1 MRTERR
7 IWYYE
12 IPVSWRSVLGA
23 PSTHECHEDGVD
35 CEAFLDGARQV
46 PDQDSN
52 GPHQEVPL
60 IHHLPLNIAFGTKSL
75 GKIVRGSQK
84 PKECFSQLIRD
95 RCQKKKQRSEQK
107 RKHRS
112 AMDQVRQ

>member
-12 IPVSWRSVLGA
+12 IPVSSRSILGA
-23 PSTHECHEDGVD
+23 PSTHEGHEDGVD

-46 PDQDSN
+46 ADQDSIA
-52 GPHQEVPL
+52 PHHDVPL
-60 IHHLPLNIAFGTKSL
+60 VHHHSKKLFGTKSL

-84 PKECFSQLIRD
+84 PKECFS
-95 RCQKKKQRSEQK
+95 
-107 RKHRS
+107 
-112 AMDQVRQ
+112 